1 MASSDDSGRNRG
13 LATLADETA
22 VDNQKDPY
30 KVQDRRTSY
39 DITIAR
45 EYARLLGLNKKGTPV
60 QQTYI
65 KGTEPVVI
73 NEEALVIRPHPNG
86 GISEK

>member
-1 MASSDDSGRNRG
+1 MASSDESSRTRD
-13 LATLADETA
+13 LATLADDTA

-45 EYARLLGLNKKGTPV
+45 EYARLLGLNQKGTPV

-65 KGTEPVVI
+65 KGIEPVVI
-73 NEEALVIRPHPNG
+73 TEEALVIRPHPNRG
-86 GISEK
+86 VSEK